1 MPPPALQHLGLI
13 DLVASDPR
21 PTFVVALP
29 EQTSSNISHYSAD
42 ILYRNPALQNSYTLD
57 HSIASIP
64 QDVSHSPFWNWVTSP
79 PSAPTSHTDATGPAP
94 TNTQHSLP
102 YLGVYWTRSIVLGQW
117 VVMSG
122 NETPPSSEPPRKVR
136 IEGKEGETTR
146 RYPQKSPLDNA
157 HLPSRK
163 KSESKTPLHYRDESN
178 PGLMV
183 PVSDSEAEPF
193 LDVVQNVD
201 WESTSLG
208 PMSDWPAQL
217 QHTFNQLVSDSRP
230 VALYWGPEYVT
241 IYNEAFSKYC
251 GARHPGLLG
260 RPAPEAWPHL
270 KTRLDEITASP
281 SKNYS
286 SAEDESKFF
295 IPLADGSHEETY
307 VKSSMVPIV
316 YDKKCLGIQHSLLE
330 MTSKRLW
337 ERRMKMLID
346 LGEALVS
353 TKDAKSYWSRTIEE
367 LERWSPTYDVP
378 LAFLYSVADDESDI
392 TLSKYDCPKIC
403 HLEGSLGVPEGHA
416 IAPQVLSLRET
427 DEGMASVMR
436 KSLDHRQPILLQTKD
451 DTLPK
456 NLLHGLA
463 WRGFGDPCQAAIV
476 LPIRPT
482 KEENAM
488 GILFL
493 GLNPRRPYDNDYRQF
508 ISLLNQKLTSSL
520 ASTVLLEEEARRRR
534 NITEQ
539 AAYDNAM
546 LKQRLEYQTE
556 QAERSMQTFTAVAD
570 FIPVGMCFVDVE
582 GNITF
587 ANDAW
592 HRITGCPRGPIVQ
605 STLLESVLEEDK
617 QKVIQAYKDVQKVD
631 TVTFEYRITRNDN
644 TADFKSFKS
653 STSSLSSN
661 GERVLRHILASTKA
675 ERTPDG
681 SVIRILTCLTD
692 VTVQKDTA
700 EEAVRRAQEAENL
713 KRLAEFATVGMY
725 DVSMDGRLLSA
736 NNLFWELTD
745 LEKVDL
751 TKTDVRPW
759 PECVVKEDLHIL
771 QESLDKLVVSGRTET
786 AEFRLRNGLVTE
798 DSNGNSAVAPRWV
811 LATFMPVRSS
821 DGVIQSFTG
830 CLSDVSIQKWQLEQ
844 EKLRKEEAIESKRQ
858 QENFIDMTSHEM
870 RNPLSA
876 ILHCTDAIIASLARV
891 QDISDNS
898 APLTPTRSGSQ
909 GDERSIGERSVEEKK
924 LLEDSIENAE
934 TIVTCA
940 QHQKRIVDDILTMS
954 KLDSKLLAVTPCT
967 VDPIQIVNGALK
979 MFEVEARR
987 VDIELTS
994 YVDKSY
1000 KDLAY
1005 DYLDLD
1011 PSRVQQVL
1019 INLLT
1024 NALKFTKSGTTRHV
1038 TVGVK
1043 GSLKPPG
1050 EAMTVVQF
1058 IPRFCDVS
1066 EEYDQPALKG
1076 RTRPVYLLFE
1086 VKDTGQGLTVEEMGS
1101 LFNKF
1106 VQASAKTHT
1115 KYGGSGLGLFISRR
1129 LTELQNGAIGVSS
1142 QPGVGSTF
1150 AFYIEAFVPS
1160 EASRNEALAAAAA
1173 ARLITGAD
1181 GAEADGKRP
1190 CRDIRLQKHQNPG
1203 GNVRLDG
1210 ILVVEDNLINQQI
1223 TRRGLTDRGYMVDV
1237 ANHGIEALDKL
1248 KRRQGGTPGLGL
1260 KAGSSRSGRS
1270 NMNPL
1275 PIAINL
1281 VLMDIEM
1288 PIQDGLT
1295 CTRTIRELEAEG
1307 EIFLLS
1313 ATSVDDDDVP
1323 PPEPDGAAGPY
1334 LAFHKQA
1341 LSSIMTTMPASHGHN
1356 EACCNIPPV
1365 VSKGYEAKGT
1375 YKEIGGY
1382 KTYVTGPVDAKK
1394 AIVVIY
1400 DIFGYFDQTL
1410 QGADILAFSDAHQK
1424 YKVFI
1429 PDWFKGSPCPIEIY
1443 PPDNDDKKKQL
1454 GDFFGTYPPPKV
1466 AGQVP
1471 DYVKAV
1477 KDQDSAI
1484 EKFGII
1490 GYCWGGKV
1498 VALSVKADSNP
1509 FSIAAQIHPAMVDAS
1524 DAEGLSVPT
1533 MLLASK
1539 EEPDEEVK
1547 KFEDNLK
1554 VAKHV
1559 ETFKDQI
1566 HGWMAA
1572 RADLSDN
1579 RVKEEY
1585 ERGYKT
1591 VLEFFGKNF

>member
-1 MPPPALQHLGLI
+1 MPPAALQCLGLI

-29 EQTSSNISHYSAD
+29 EQPSPDAPPARDSSSAH
-42 ILYRNPALQNSYTLD
+42 IVYRNPALQHSHTLD
-57 HSIASIP
+57 QSIASIP
-64 QDVSHSPFWNWVTSP
+64 QDASHSPFWNWVTSP
-79 PSAPTSHTDATGPAP
+79 PPAP
-94 TNTQHSLP
+94 TPQSDSTPSTTTNAQHSLP
-102 YLGVYWTRSIVLGQW
+102 YLGIYWTRSIVLGQW

-136 IEGKEGETTR
+136 IEGKEGEATR
-146 RYPQKSPLDNA
+146 KYPQKSPLDNA
-157 HLPSRK
+157 RLPSRK
-163 KSESKTPLHYRDESN
+163 KSESSPMIYRAESN
-178 PGLMV
+178 PGLMI
-183 PVSDSEAEPF
+183 PVSDSETEPF
-193 LDVVQNVD
+193 LDVVQSVD
-201 WESTSLG
+201 WESTPLG
-208 PMSDWPAQL
+208 PMADWPAQL
-217 QHTFNQLVSDSRP
+217 QHTFNQVVSDSRP
-230 VALYWGPEYVT
+230 VALYWGPEYIT

-251 GARHPGLLG
+251 GARHPGRLG
-260 RPAPEAWPHL
+260 RPATDAWTHL
-270 KTRLDEITASP
+270 QSRLDSMMASP
-281 SKNYS
+281 LKNYS
-286 SAEDESKFF
+286 NVEDESKFF
-295 IPLADGSHEETY
+295 IPQIDGSFEETY

-316 YDKKCLGIQHSLLE
+316 YDQKCLGIQHSLLE
-330 MTSKRLW
+330 MTSRRLW

-353 TKDAKSYWSRTIEE
+353 TKDAKSYWFRTIEE
-367 LERWSPTYDVP
+367 LERCTPTYDVP
-378 LAFLYSVADDESDI
+378 LAFLYSVEEDDTDSA
-392 TLSKYDCPKIC
+392 LSKYDCHKTC
-403 HLEGSLGVPEGHA
+403 RLEGSLGVPEGHA
-416 IAPQVLSLRET
+416 IAPSILNLKDT
-427 DEGMASVMR
+427 DEGIASILR
-436 KSLDHRQPILLQTKD
+436 KSLDERQPMLLQTKNG
-451 DTLPK
+451 TLPK
-456 NLLHGLA
+456 KLLDGLS
-463 WRGFGDPCQAAIV
+463 WRGFGDPCQAAII

-482 KEENAM
+482 KEENVM

-508 ISLLNQKLTSSL
+508 ISLLSQKLTSSL

-546 LKQRLEYQTE
+546 LKQRLQYQTE
-556 QAERSMQTFTAVAD
+556 QAERSIQTFTAVAD

-587 ANDAW
+587 ANEAW
-592 HRITGCPRGPIVQ
+592 HRITGYPKGPIAQ
-605 STLLESVLEEDK
+605 GALLESVLEEDK
-617 QKVIQAYKDVQKVD
+617 RKVIQAYKDVQKLD
-631 TVTFEYRITRNDN
+631 TVTFEYRIARSDSATRPQSYQSPSGSRSAIDQ
-644 TADFKSFKS
+644 
-653 STSSLSSN
+653 
-661 GERVLRHILASTKA
+661 RVFRHILASTKA
-675 ERTPDG
+675 ERAPDG
-681 SVIRILTCLTD
+681 SVLRILTCLTD
-692 VTVQKDTA
+692 VTIQKDTA

-751 TKTDVRPW
+751 GKVDVRPW
-759 PECVVKEDLHIL
+759 PKCVVPEDLHIL
-771 QESLDKLVVSGRTET
+771 DESLAKLVESGRTET
-786 AEFRLRNGLVTE
+786 AEFRLRTGWVTE
-798 DSNGNSAVAPRWV
+798 DNNGNTSVSPRWV
-811 LATFMPVRSS
+811 LATFMPVKSS

-830 CLSDVSIQKWQLEQ
+830 CLSDVSIQKWQLDQ

-891 QDISDNS
+891 QDISENPV
-898 APLTPTRSGSQ
+898 PLTPTRASNGEGRSSGI
-909 GDERSIGERSVEEKK
+909 ERSIEEKK

-1024 NALKFTKSGTTRHV
+1024 NALKFTKSGTTRTV

-1043 GSLKPPG
+1043 GSLTPP
-1050 EAMTVVQF
+1050 AKDMTVVQF
-1058 IPRFCDVS
+1058 IPRFCDVA
-1066 EEYDQPALKG
+1066 EEYDQPALRG

-1086 VKDTGQGLTVEEMGS
+1086 VKDTGQGLTMEEMS
-1101 LFNKF
+1101 NLFNKF

-1150 AFYIEAFVPS
+1150 AFYIEAYVPS
-1160 EASRNEALAAAAA
+1160 EESRNEALTAAAA
-1173 ARLITGAD
+1173 ARLIAGTDGAD
-1181 GAEADGKRP
+1181 SSDTKRP
-1190 CRDIRLQKHQNPG
+1190 CRDTRLQKHQNPG

-1237 ANHGIEALDKL
+1237 ANHGIEALQKL
-1248 KRRQGGTPGLGL
+1248 RHRQGFVPGLGL
-1260 KAGSSRSGRS
+1260 EASSSRPGK
-1270 NMNPL
+1270 NNINPL

-1295 CTRTIRELEAEG
+1295 CTRIIRELEAEG
-1307 EIFLLS
+1307 EIFCAS
-1313 ATSVDDDDVP
+1313 GGRVPIIAVTANARPEQVMEAKQAGCDDVMVKP
-1323 PPEPDGAAGPY
+1323 YRIPE
-1334 LAFHKQA
+1334 L
-1341 LSSIMTTMPASHGHN
+1341 
-1356 EACCNIPPV
+1356 
-1365 VSKGYEAKGT
+1365 
-1375 YKEIGGY
+1375 
-1382 KTYVTGPVDAKK
+1382 
-1394 AIVVIY
+1394 
-1400 DIFGYFDQTL
+1400 
-1410 QGADILAFSDAHQK
+1410 
-1424 YKVFI
+1424 
-1429 PDWFKGSPCPIEIY
+1429 
-1443 PPDNDDKKKQL
+1443 
-1454 GDFFGTYPPPKV
+1454 
-1466 AGQVP
+1466 
-1471 DYVKAV
+1471 
-1477 KDQDSAI
+1477 I
-1484 EKFGII
+1484 EKMQ
-1490 GYCWGGKV
+1490 V
-1498 VALSVKADSNP
+1498 VVRR
-1509 FSIAAQIHPAMVDAS
+1509 MG
-1524 DAEGLSVPT
+1524 GLSPNSPV
-1533 MLLASK
+1533 
-1539 EEPDEEVK
+1539 
-1547 KFEDNLK
+1547 
-1554 VAKHV
+1554 
-1559 ETFKDQI
+1559 
-1566 HGWMAA
+1566 
-1572 RADLSDN
+1572 R
-1579 RVKEEY
+1579 
-1585 ERGYKT
+1585 
-1591 VLEFFGKNF
+1591 